1 MSVLRSAMA
10 PRLALPFLWV
20 MVGTASAADW
30 SLAPNFGLNGEYNTN
45 PYLQSEAT
53 GNRSGGNFDL
63 TLPLTAKTETTDF
76 KLGLNARLRH
86 YSNDVF
92 QNRDDQRLST
102 SYKRTGERHSWS
114 GSAAWARDTTLTS
127 ELGTTGLTRSNARH
141 NRFEASISPQMQVS
155 ERALVNFGISGEL
168 NRYQGAG
175 PIGLVDYSYASV
187 FGGYTHL
194 LGERTSVGFGGVVS
208 GQRVPDRASADTI
221 NALLRISLS
230 HELSERLHFE
240 SYLGPTF
247 AHSDTLQRWGAGGRL
262 ALRYAGLRTDYSF
275 SAERQ
280 LAPAGLGNLT
290 VRDAASLNMSN
301 RLKEK
306 LSLSSILSYQR
317 SQEALTTVGTSA
329 YRSNY
334 WRAEES
340 LRWRF
345 AETVSIALAAAKT
358 RQNGRG
364 QVGYADGF
372 VASLGILWTPQPL
385 F

>member
-1 MSVLRSAMA
+1 MS
-10 PRLALPFLWV
+10 PRLALPVLCALA
-20 MVGTASAADW
+20 GAASAADW
-30 SLAPNFGLNGEYNTN
+30 SLAPHFGLNGEYNTN
-45 PYLQSEAT
+45 PYLQSQAT
-53 GNRSGGNFDL
+53 GNRSGGTFDAS
-63 TLPLTAKTETTDF
+63 LPLGAKTETTEF
-76 KLGLNARLRH
+76 TLGLSARLRH
-86 YSNDVF
+86 YNNDAF
-92 QNRDDQRLST
+92 QNRDDERLST
-102 SYKRTGERHSWS
+102 TIKQTGERHSWS

-127 ELGTTGLTRSNARH
+127 ELGTTGLTQSNTRH
-141 NRFEASISPQMQVS
+141 NRYEASISPQIQVS
-155 ERALVNFGISGEL
+155 ERGLVNFGISGEV
-168 NRYQGAG
+168 NRYQDARL
-175 PIGLVDYSYASV
+175 IGLVDYSYASV

-194 LGERTSVGFGGVVS
+194 AGERTSVGFGGVVS

-221 NALLRISLS
+221 NALLRISWS
-230 HELSERLHFE
+230 HELSERLHFD

-262 ALRYAGLRTDYSF
+262 ALRYTGLRTDYSF

-290 VRDAASLNMSN
+290 VRDAVSLNMSN

-306 LSLSSILSYQR
+306 LSLSSVLSYQR
-317 SQEALTTVGTSA
+317 SQEALSAVGTSA

-364 QVGYADGF
+364 QGGYADGF
-372 VASLGILWTPQPL
+372 VASVGILWTPQPL